1 VSARIAEGVD
11 PAEAQAAVDRVVAN
25 FPQVK
30 AETKAEFE
38 ASAKAQI
45 DSLLAVITGFLA
57 FALLIALLG
66 IANTLALSVFE
77 RTRELG
83 LLRAVGMTRRQL
95 RRMVRWEAAIIAV
108 FGAILG
114 VILGIIFGVAAAN
127 AVPSSI
133 IRTITIPYMQIFV
146 YVVVAGFAGLLAAFF
161 PARRAGKL
169 NVLDAISHN

>member
-1 VSARIAEGVD
+1 M
-11 PAEAQAAVDRVVAN
+11 
-25 FPQVK
+25 
-30 AETKAEFE
+30 
-38 ASAKAQI
+38 KAQL

-57 FALLIALLG
+57 FALLIALMG

-83 LLRAVGMTRRQL
+83 LLRAVAMTRRQL

-108 FGAILG
+108 FGALLG
-114 VILGIIFGVAAAN
+114 VVLGIIFGVAAAS
-127 AVPSSI
+127 AVPNSFI
-133 IRTITIPYMQIFV
+133 KTITIPWVQIVV
-146 YVVVAGFAGLLAAFF
+146 YVVIAGVAGLLAAFF